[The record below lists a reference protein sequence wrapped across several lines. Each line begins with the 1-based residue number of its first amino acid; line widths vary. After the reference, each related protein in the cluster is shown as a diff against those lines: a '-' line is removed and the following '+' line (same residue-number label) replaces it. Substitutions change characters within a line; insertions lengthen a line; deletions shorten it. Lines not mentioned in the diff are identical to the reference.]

1 MNSYG
6 INYENQT
13 LIKRNNSDNI
23 FLSLRKDSDERLL
36 NMLVNIFKVPK
47 NHVYTKSKVLNYKRF
62 MHKLLDDSHSYE
74 EYNPYQFNNYNNY
87 YDMFE
92 LLKDQDMLL
101 HHPYDSYDTIV
112 KFLEHAAN
120 DKDVVAIK
128 QTLYRVSSIDSPIVN
143 ALCTAARN
151 GKKVSVL
158 IEIKARFDE
167 ENNIRLIKKLQNSGA
182 TVLLGVEMLK
192 THCKMCIVIR
202 REKDKLKLYSH
213 VATGNYNEKTA
224 KIYTDLSYLT
234 SKQKIGNDLLLIFN
248 ILTGYSNPDEKLQK
262 IYYAPVTLRNK
273 LLQCIDNEVKFAKK
287 GKKAEIFMKINSL
300 SDEMMAEAIYK
311 AADAGVKIYIICR
324 GVCSI
329 VPRKNIFIKSIV
341 GRYLEHSRIY
351 YFRNGGDGTPEYF
364 ISSADLLTRNL
375 DKRVETLISLKDS
388 NVIEK
393 LKWIIQVYKNDDAN
407 SFIMNRDG
415 SWKHDKGSF
424 SCHDWFMENIETRK
438 AKKSWKI

>member
-1 MNSYG
+1 
-6 INYENQT
+6 
-13 LIKRNNSDNI
+13 
-23 FLSLRKDSDERLL
+23 
-36 NMLVNIFKVPK
+36 
-47 NHVYTKSKVLNYKRF
+47 
-62 MHKLLDDSHSYE
+62 
-74 EYNPYQFNNYNNY
+74 
-87 YDMFE
+87 
-92 LLKDQDMLL
+92 
-101 HHPYDSYDTIV
+101 
-112 KFLEHAAN
+112 
-120 DKDVVAIK
+120 
-128 QTLYRVSSIDSPIVN
+128 
-143 ALCTAARN
+143 
-151 GKKVSVL
+151 
-158 IEIKARFDE
+158 
-167 ENNIRLIKKLQNSGA
+167 
-182 TVLLGVEMLK
+182 MLK

>member
-1 MNSYG
+1 
-6 INYENQT
+6 
-13 LIKRNNSDNI
+13 
-23 FLSLRKDSDERLL
+23 
-36 NMLVNIFKVPK
+36 
-47 NHVYTKSKVLNYKRF
+47 
-62 MHKLLDDSHSYE
+62 
-74 EYNPYQFNNYNNY
+74 
-87 YDMFE
+87 
-92 LLKDQDMLL
+92 MLL

-167 ENNIRLIKKLQNSGA
+167 ENNIKLIKKLQNSGA